1 MVPARMRLG
10 CRWDDACILN
20 ISPHGLLIHVREPL
34 LRGSYVELRRGPYVI
49 VARVVWG
56 EGGRAGLRAQDRMPV
71 EQIVTLAGAPG
82 QPTAPA
88 TAPLRFER
96 RSRPRSHEGNRQLGR
111 AMEFACF
118 AVIGLFASTAVLAF
132 VAEALARPLAQVRA
146 ALGS

>member
-1 MVPARMRLG
+1 MMVPARMRLG

-20 ISPHGLLIHVREPL
+20 ISPHGLLIHAREPL
-34 LRGSYVELRRGPYVI
+34 ARGTYVELRRGPYVI

-71 EQIVTLAGAPG
+71 EQIVTLGA
-82 QPTAPA
+82 APA
-88 TAPLRFER
+88 QPVPANAARLVER
-96 RSRPRSHEGNRQLGR
+96 RSRPRSHERSRQLGR

-118 AVIGLFASTAVLAF
+118 ALIGLLASTAALAF